1 MVILVTHGLIKE
13 GFELNNPS
21 SSLIKVLRTKNI
33 PYLMLKHSLSGEGG
47 SIITLSLAGKDEK
60 VFKILPHSIKINW
73 IRYIVDFII
82 TILVVICVKVR
93 YGGKPTYIGLDPLNA
108 ISGVLLKCI
117 GMVKRTVFFSVDYT
131 PNRFKNKFL
140 NYIYQF
146 FDRSCSYKS
155 DEVWNVSTR
164 ILQMRLKMGINK
176 EKLFFIPNTPSK
188 EYRKCEKYKRNLN
201 RLVSLGPLS
210 GQLDYVGFFEAL
222 VFLVKDYP
230 DMVLEII
237 GTGNFEQNYRNLV
250 HDLDI
255 VNNVVFKGPLPHPE
269 AMEEISSSSIGLALY
284 NGSWDF
290 NYYGDS
296 MKCRE
301 YLFYGLPVLT
311 TDTHSTVEDILE
323 YKAGEIVDIGPK
335 EYIKGLKKIL
345 DNYDIYSKN
354 SYELGRKYDDVREE
368 NVLRLLEIKI

>member
-1 MVILVTHGLIKE
+1 MVIVVTHGFIKE

-47 SIITLSLAGKDEK
+47 SNITLSLVARDEK

-82 TILVVICVKVR
+82 TVLVVICVKVR
-93 YGGKPTYIGLDPLNA
+93 YGGKLIYIGLDPLNA
-108 ISGVLLKCI
+108 VSGVLLKCI
-117 GMVKRTVFFSVDYT
+117 GIVKRTVFFSVDYT

-140 NYIYQF
+140 NNIYQY
-146 FDRSCSYKS
+146 FDRYCSYKS

-188 EYRKCEKYKRNLN
+188 EYRKCEKYERNLN
-201 RLVSLGPLS
+201 RLISLGPLS
-210 GQLDYVGFFEAL
+210 GQLDYDGFFKAL
-222 VFLVKDYP
+222 ASLVKDYP

-237 GTGNFEQNYRNLV
+237 GTGNYEENYRNLV

-335 EYIKGLKKIL
+335 EYITGLKKIL
-345 DNYDIYSKN
+345 DHYDIYSKN